1 MYRLPGYV
9 FRDHFIE
16 LLRTE
21 RPETCHWVGL
31 DVIIRHFAEVINGF
45 DTVALQTVLGRHW
58 QLLLMQNFGFVSH
71 GRNAVKRLYVQGQL
85 CHRSLNDEMALCD
98 DLNAHLASV
107 QLIVT
112 LHYGSKAAIVAAGG
126 AADMGRALLEF
137 RQDTMLDLC
146 VKHEAVI
153 GKATK
158 HTAEKALAGVAL
170 DFYSL
175 DFPINLIVVPLPLL
189 WRDISTGKIVPDHIR
204 PSESEPSLCSAAG
217 INLLGDFMSSL
228 PQERTDPALPT
239 IFRDLDPL
247 SLDHKPRILLVEY
260 MLAHLR
266 EISQFRDSLGD
277 PNDPENRTQE
287 LIDDEVADYIWRT
300 CKLLLQSTCLLSPFW
315 GKGSPSGLKKSDLV
329 GLYAH
334 VARRG
339 GNDNASR
346 NACSNAISERY
357 PRSSPH

>member
-1 MYRLPGYV
+1 
-9 FRDHFIE
+9 
-16 LLRTE
+16 
-21 RPETCHWVGL
+21 
-31 DVIIRHFAEVINGF
+31 
-45 DTVALQTVLGRHW
+45 
-58 QLLLMQNFGFVSH
+58 
-71 GRNAVKRLYVQGQL
+71 
-85 CHRSLNDEMALCD
+85 MALCD

-112 LHYGSKAAIVAAGG
+112 LHYGSKAAIVEAGG

-146 VKHEAVI
+146 KKHEAVI
-153 GKATK
+153 GKTTK
-158 HTAEKALAGVAL
+158 HTAEKALAGLAL
-170 DFYSL
+170 HFYSL
-175 DFPINLIVVPLPLL
+175 GFPINLIVVPLPLL
-189 WRDISTGKIVPDHIR
+189 WRDISTGKIVPDHILR
-204 PSESEPSLCSAAG
+204 PSESEPSLRSAAG
-217 INLLGDFMSSL
+217 INLLGDFMSSF

-247 SLDHKPRILLVEY
+247 SLDHKPRIVLVEY